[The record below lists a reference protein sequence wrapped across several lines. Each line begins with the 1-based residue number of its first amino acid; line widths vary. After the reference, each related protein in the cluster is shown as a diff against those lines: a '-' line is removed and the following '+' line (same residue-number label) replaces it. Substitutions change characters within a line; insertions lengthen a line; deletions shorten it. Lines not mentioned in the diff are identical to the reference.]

1 VAVFWVAKYLVG
13 SDDKTHSPTCISVR
27 SCLICEQFSF
37 SSSSEASCWL
47 RTADRQAARMRGMYL
62 RATLRQ
68 DVGFFDTA
76 GAGVA
81 EVVNS
86 VSTDTMAI
94 QEAIG
99 EKVGQHS
106 FFFFFFFCFFIL
118 FFFPTSYFLLHE
130 SNKAIQCLNVD
141 DILEFVSTDVGK
153 SR

>member
-1 VAVFWVAKYLVG
+1 MM
-13 SDDKTHSPTCISVR
+13 KTHSPTCLSVH
-27 SCLICEQFSF
+27 SCLIYEQFSF

-47 RTADRQAARMRGMYL
+47 RTADRQAARMRAMYL

-106 FFFFFFFCFFIL
+106 FFFFFFCFFIL

-130 SNKAIQCLNVD
+130 SNKTIQFLNVD
-141 DILEFVSTDVGK
+141 DILEFVSRDVGK

>member
-1 VAVFWVAKYLVG
+1 
-13 SDDKTHSPTCISVR
+13 
-27 SCLICEQFSF
+27 
-37 SSSSEASCWL
+37 
-47 RTADRQAARMRGMYL
+47 MYL

-106 FFFFFFFCFFIL
+106 FFFFIL
-118 FFFPTSYFLLHE
+118 FFFPHHISYFMNPTRP
-130 SNKAIQCLNVD
+130 SNA
-141 DILEFVSTDVGK
+141 
-153 SR
+153 

>member
-1 VAVFWVAKYLVG
+1 
-13 SDDKTHSPTCISVR
+13 
-27 SCLICEQFSF
+27 
-37 SSSSEASCWL
+37 
-47 RTADRQAARMRGMYL
+47 MRAMYL

-76 GAGVA
+76 GTGVA

-106 FFFFFFFCFFIL
+106 FFFFFFFFCFFIL
-118 FFFPTSYFLLHE
+118 FFFPTLYFLLHE

-141 DILEFVSTDVGK
+141 DILEFVSRDVGK

>member
-1 VAVFWVAKYLVG
+1 
-13 SDDKTHSPTCISVR
+13 
-27 SCLICEQFSF
+27 
-37 SSSSEASCWL
+37 L
-47 RTADRQAARMRGMYL
+47 RTADRQAARMRAMYL

-106 FFFFFFFCFFIL
+106 FFFFFFCFFIL

-130 SNKAIQCLNVD
+130 SNKTIQFLNVD
-141 DILEFVSTDVGK
+141 DILEFVSRDVGK